1 MHHTAGWYVTPKVG
15 MERLHVNGSSGLA
28 TLDLHDNER
37 LLMLCLHRALCVGLP
52 PTWLPHEGDNMF
64 MEVPA
69 LEDSYDYGVV
79 AELFNATMGTR
90 NVRIYSIDRIQ
101 NVVLWRKY
109 TSACK
114 LMRQRL
120 GYCNEKLVFHGTS
133 GNDPNDIVRGT
144 RGLDVIRSERGAYGK
159 GIYLAK
165 DATVSNS
172 YRHVDAQGYCQ
183 MLVVQAAL
191 GDISYRRSNT
201 ASPPTKPQE
210 EGGLAVSY
218 DSIQGQ
224 LGSGTI
230 YVVHN
235 NDQTYP
241 AYIITYRDDAVIHS

>member
-1 MHHTAGWYVTPKVG
+1 M
-15 MERLHVNGSSGLA
+15 MI
-28 TLDLHDNER
+28 
-37 LLMLCLHRALCVGLP
+37 CLHRALYSGLP
-52 PTWLPHEGDNMF
+52 PTWLPHEGDNLF
-64 MEVPA
+64 KEVPA
-69 LEDSYDYGVV
+69 LEDSYDYDVV
-79 AELFNATMGTR
+79 AELFNATMGTL
-90 NVRIYSIDRIQ
+90 NVRIYSIDCIQ

-144 RGLDVIRSERGAYGK
+144 RGLDVIRSEWGAYGK
-159 GIYLAK
+159 GVYLAK
-165 DATVSNS
+165 DATVSHG

-241 AYIITYRDDAVIHS
+241 AYIVTYRDDAVVHR